1 MTKAKTST
9 YAITSPFFSI
19 TYYLTL
25 EDLNKITI
33 RYQTEF
39 DKFKINLILG
49 ESFKWLN
56 YFQSTCFDFQWRIV
70 NKYVYPTWFD
80 SIHSLTLEVWDYDKD
95 WACV

>member
-49 ESFKWLN
+49 ESFQWLN
-56 YFQSTCFDFQWRIV
+56 YFQSTCFDFQ
-70 NKYVYPTWFD
+70 
-80 SIHSLTLEVWDYDKD
+80 
-95 WACV
+95 